1 MMRFMII
8 MYPENYPTAK
18 AGWVPD
24 LTDIEDTRKFH
35 EEMGAAGVLVAL
47 DGLTPPATMSARIT
61 LKNGKVKVTDG
72 PFTEAKEVIGGYYV
86 IEVKSREEAIKWAS
100 RIPQKDD
107 EMVVEVRR
115 FFDMSDFA
123 PPVQDRLTELEEEQ
137 AAKGIKQPG
146 QQ

>member
-1 MMRFMII
+1 MRFMII

-61 LKNGKVKVTDG
+61 LKKGKLKVTDG
-72 PFTEAKEVIGGYYV
+72 PFPETKEVIGGYYV
-86 IEVKSREEAIKWAS
+86 IDVKSREEAIKWAS

-123 PPVQDRLTELEEEQ
+123 PPVQDKLTELEEQQ

-146 QQ
+146 QY

>member
-1 MMRFMII
+1 MRFMII

-47 DGLTPPATMSARIT
+47 DGLTPPATMRARIT
-61 LKNGKVKVTDG
+61 LKNGKLKVTDG

-123 PPVQDRLTELEEEQ
+123 PPVQDRLTELEEQQ
-137 AAKGIKQPG
+137 AAKGIKQAG

>member
-1 MMRFMII
+1 MRFMLI

-61 LKNGKVKVTDG
+61 LQNGKMKVTDG

-86 IEVKSREEAIKWAS
+86 IDVKSREEAIKWAS
-100 RIPQKDD
+100 RIPQKND

-115 FFDMSDFA
+115 FFDMNDFA
-123 PPVQDRLTELEEEQ
+123 PPVQDKLTQLEEEQ
-137 AAKGIKQPG
+137 AAKGIKSAG
-146 QQ
+146 QS

>member
-1 MMRFMII
+1 MRYMII

-24 LTDIEDTRKFH
+24 LTDIEETRKFH

-61 LKNGKVKVTDG
+61 LKNGKLKVTDG

-115 FFDMSDFA
+115 FFDVSDFA
-123 PPVQDRLTELEEEQ
+123 PPVQDRLTELEDEQ

-146 QQ
+146 QH

>member
-1 MMRFMII
+1 MRFMII

-35 EEMGAAGVLVAL
+35 EELAAAGVLQSL

-61 LKNGKVKVTDG
+61 LKNGKLKVTDG
-72 PFTEAKEVIGGYYV
+72 PFTEAKEVVGGFY
-86 IEVKSREEAIKWAS
+86 ILDVKSREEAIKWAS
-100 RIPQKDD
+100 RIPRKDD
-107 EMVVEVRR
+107 EMIVEVRR
-115 FFDMSDFA
+115 LFDISDFTPA
-123 PPVQDRLTELEEEQ
+123 VQDKLTELEEEQ
-137 AAKGIKQPG
+137 AAKFGNKPG

>member
-1 MMRFMII
+1 MRFMII

-61 LKNGKVKVTDG
+61 LKNGKLKVTDG

-123 PPVQDRLTELEEEQ
+123 PPVQDRLTELEEQQ
-137 AAKGIKQPG
+137 AAKGIKQAG

>member
-1 MMRFMII
+1 MRFMLI

-24 LTDIEDTRKFH
+24 LTDIEDARKFH

-61 LKNGKVKVTDG
+61 LQNGKLKVTDG
-72 PFTEAKEVIGGYYV
+72 PFTEVKEVIGGYYV
-86 IEVKSREEAIKWAS
+86 IDVKSREEAIKWAS

-123 PPVQDRLTELEEEQ
+123 PPVQDKLTQLEEEQ
-137 AAKGIKQPG
+137 AAKGIKSAG
-146 QQ
+146 QS

>member
-1 MMRFMII
+1 MRFMII

-123 PPVQDRLTELEEEQ
+123 PPVQDKLTELEEQQ
-137 AAKGIKQPG
+137 AAKGIKQAG
-146 QQ
+146 QY

>member
-1 MMRFMII
+1 MRFMII

-61 LKNGKVKVTDG
+61 LKNGKLKVTDG

-86 IEVKSREEAIKWAS
+86 IDVKSREEAIKWAS

-123 PPVQDRLTELEEEQ
+123 PPVQDRLTELEEQQ

>member
-1 MMRFMII
+1 MRFMII

-61 LKNGKVKVTDG
+61 LKNGKLKVTDG

-100 RIPQKDD
+100 RIPQKDG

-123 PPVQDRLTELEEEQ
+123 PPVQDRLSELEEEQ

-146 QQ
+146 RQ

>member
-1 MMRFMII
+1 MRFMII

-86 IEVKSREEAIKWAS
+86 IEVNSREEAIKWAS

>member
-1 MMRFMII
+1 MRFMII

-61 LKNGKVKVTDG
+61 LKNGKLKVTDG
-72 PFTEAKEVIGGYYV
+72 PFPETKEVIGGYYV
-86 IEVKSREEAIKWAS
+86 IDVKSREEAIKWAS

-137 AAKGIKQPG
+137 AAKGIKQAG
-146 QQ
+146 QH

>member
-1 MMRFMII
+1 MII

-86 IEVKSREEAIKWAS
+86 LDVKSREEAIKWAS

>member
-1 MMRFMII
+1 MRFMII

-61 LKNGKVKVTDG
+61 LKNGKSKVTDG

-123 PPVQDRLTELEEEQ
+123 PPVQDKLTELEEQQ

-146 QQ
+146 QY

>member
-1 MMRFMII
+1 MRFMII

-86 IEVKSREEAIKWAS
+86 LDVKSREEAITWAS

-123 PPVQDRLTELEEEQ
+123 PPMQDRLTELDEGQ